1 MAVVRLKME
10 PGWHTYWRYPGDSG
24 ERTRIKWKLPPGIEA
39 GAIQWPAPERLTEEG
54 ISSFV
59 FHGEL
64 NLAVPLNLSA
74 DLKAGTQVIEA
85 KVSWIECSKLCVP
98 GSANV
103 SAQFLVGATDRDS
116 VDAGLVT
123 SARESLAKSEP
134 KFEAE
139 AFWDGPEG
147 PEERALVLELPGKSD
162 FFPFESSDYEI
173 SAASDRLPDSAAGR
187 SLVRKKVSKTG
198 FPWPSSVAGLVVSQI
213 PGVAPV
219 EVVIPVRLTEPPAKS
234 DAPAGAPRSL
244 MVMLGLAFVG
254 GLILNIMPCVL
265 PVIALKILGFVKQ
278 TKEEPGR
285 IRVLGVAY
293 TAGVMASFMA
303 LAALPIGLKL
313 AGKNASWGMQF
324 QSPQFLVVMMVVV
337 LLVALNL
344 FGVFEVYLGGGAM
357 SAASGLASKSGKTGA
372 FFNGVLATALAT
384 PCTAPFLGV
393 ALGFAFVQSPFVILL
408 FFLTIGAGLALPYLL
423 LCLQPAWLKF
433 LPKPGDWMV
442 KFKMIMGFPM
452 LATVVWLYT
461 ITVKHFGEEAM
472 LWLGLFLVVLALAA
486 WVFGEFIQRG
496 YMRKNLAWAAVAALL
511 VAAYGFILE
520 HELDWRSPE
529 PASAATPMPGRKAKG
544 SIAWLPWSPEAVAA
558 ARTAGQAVLV
568 DFTADWCMT
577 CKVNAKTAIE
587 VPEVRD
593 ALRTNNIA
601 ALMGDYTKSD
611 ARIGEELK
619 RHQRAGVPLVLVFPR
634 DPGKPPRVLP
644 EVLTKGIV
652 LDALKWATK

>member
-1 MAVVRLKME
+1 M
-10 PGWHTYWRYPGDSG
+10 
-24 ERTRIKWKLPPGIEA
+24 
-39 GAIQWPAPERLTEEG
+39 
-54 ISSFV
+54 
-59 FHGEL
+59 
-64 NLAVPLNLSA
+64 
-74 DLKAGTQVIEA
+74 
-85 KVSWIECSKLCVP
+85 
-98 GSANV
+98 
-103 SAQFLVGATDRDS
+103 
-116 VDAGLVT
+116 
-123 SARESLAKSEP
+123 
-134 KFEAE
+134 
-139 AFWDGPEG
+139 
-147 PEERALVLELPGKSD
+147 VLDLPGKTD
-162 FFPFESSDYEI
+162 FFPYESSEVEV
-173 SAASDRLPDSAAGR
+173 SAASDRMPETESGR
-187 SLVRKKVSKTG
+187 SLQRKKVTQLGTKWPEIITG
-198 FPWPSSVAGLVVSQI
+198 LLVSET
-213 PGVAPV
+213 PGVPPV
-219 EVVIPVRLTEPPAKS
+219 EISIPVRSPDTATTASVPAE
-234 DAPAGAPRSL
+234 APRSL
-244 MVMLGLAFVG
+244 LAMLGLAFIG

-285 IRVLGVAY
+285 IRILGVAY
-293 TAGVMASFMA
+293 TAGVLASFLA
-303 LAALPIGLKL
+303 LAAIPIALKF

-393 ALGFAFVQSPFVILL
+393 ALGFAFAQSPVVILL

-442 KFKMIMGFPM
+442 KFKIIMGFPM
-452 LATVVWLYT
+452 LATALWLYT

-472 LWLGLFLVVLALAA
+472 LWLGLFLVVLAMAA

-496 YMRKNLAWAAVAALL
+496 YLRKNLAWAAVAALV

-529 PASAATPMPGRKAKG
+529 PVSAASPMPNRKAKG
-544 SIAWLPWSPEAVAA
+544 SIAWQPWSPEAVAG
-558 ARTAGQAVLV
+558 ARTERRAVLV

-577 CKVNAKTAIE
+577 CKVNAKAALE

-593 ALRTNNIA
+593 ALRTQNIVP
-601 ALMGDYTKSD
+601 LLGDYTKSD
-611 ARIGEELK
+611 PRITEELK
-619 RHQRAGVPLVLVFPR
+619 RHKRAGVPLVLVYPR
-634 DPGKPPRVLP
+634 DGTTPPRVLP

-652 LDALKWATK
+652 LEALKWASK